1 MLECPERLEFHEMGT
16 AAGILMGLGVV
27 AFLLIKTKFG
37 RRDAP
42 SDMGSVSHVWIV
54 EHRMGQRDEQR

>member
-1 MLECPERLEFHEMGT
+1 MGT

-27 AFLLIKTKFG
+27 AFLLIKFG
-37 RRDAP
+37 RRDGS

-54 EHRMGQRDEQR
+54 EHRMGQRDDQG